1 MLVEA
6 FFVMSWRV
14 RFLGVF
20 AAAMSVMLL
29 LAYAGQRVIVDNWQ
43 RAYLEGLAS
52 QTVDRTDVAIDRAVI
67 AMGAMIEAGHT
78 RCDAETLSAGRS
90 TVFENGGIRDI
101 QVRNAASLC
110 RAFEDAG
117 VVPGRDAAMELW
129 HTARNGRIA
138 LARVA
143 DDATDKLAV
152 RWVLGTDSSVT
163 AILHTDLL
171 IFDVLPAA
179 IRDGSDI
186 DLHLGAEAG
195 IVSQLSPA
203 DGHAA
208 SRTFSAAS
216 ARYPT
221 SVDIRVDNATL
232 AAWSGG
238 FDRTLAAL
246 AVLASLLVGY
256 VVARAFVSRG
266 SFVDDFRAAIANGEI
281 LPHYQPIVALDGEKP
296 VGFEMLARWRRRDG
310 SFVSPSQFIP
320 LVEMNGC
327 ADQLVA
333 HLIRR
338 ADSDLR
344 AHFTQD
350 RSLRLAVNVTPVQLE
365 TDGFANW
372 LTALISQTAFERSQ
386 IVVEVT
392 ERQPLASDDGGRA
405 VSQALQQAGFEIA
418 LDDAGTGHNGLS
430 LMKSLCAN
438 RIKLDK
444 MFVDEIDNDFRT
456 RALVDMMVGA
466 ANELAMGIVAEGIE
480 RREQAVVLKT
490 MGVGHGQG
498 YLFARPMPASDL
510 AAYMAQSRSGAVDI
524 DGTGQRKAA

>member
-1 MLVEA
+1 
-6 FFVMSWRV
+6 MSWRV
-14 RFLGVF
+14 RFFVVF
-20 AAAMSVMLL
+20 AAAMSVSLI
-29 LAYAGQRVIVDNWQ
+29 LAYAGQRTIIDQWQ

-78 RCDAETLSAGRS
+78 RCDAETVAASRA
-90 TVFENGGIRDI
+90 TVFMNGGIRDI
-101 QVRNAASLC
+101 QVRNAAALC
-110 RAFEDAG
+110 RAFDDSG
-117 VVPGRDAAMELW
+117 VVPGRDAAADMW

-152 RWVLGTDSSVT
+152 RWVLGADRSVT
-163 AILHTDLL
+163 AVLHTDLL
-171 IFDVLPAA
+171 VFDVLPAA
-179 IRDGSDI
+179 IRDGSGI

-195 IVSQLSPA
+195 IVSESSPT
-203 DGHAA
+203 DGQP
-208 SRTFSAAS
+208 SIRTFTAS
-216 ARYPT
+216 STRYPT
-221 SVDIRVDNATL
+221 SVEIQVGNATL

-238 FDRTLAAL
+238 IDRTLAAL
-246 AVLASLLVGY
+246 AVITSLLVGY

-281 LPHYQPIVALDGEKP
+281 LPYYQPIVALDGEKP

-310 SFVSPSQFIP
+310 SFVPPSQFIP

-338 ADSDLR
+338 ADADLR
-344 AHFTQD
+344 DQFSKDQD
-350 RSLRLAVNVTPVQLE
+350 LRLAINVTPVQLE
-365 TDGFANW
+365 TDGFARW

-405 VSQALQQAGFEIA
+405 VSQALQEAGFEIA

-456 RALVDMMVGA
+456 RALVEMMVGA
-466 ANELAMGIVAEGIE
+466 AKELGMGIVAEGIE

-490 MGVGHGQG
+490 MGIGHGQG
-498 YLFARPMPASDL
+498 YLFARPMPACDM
-510 AAYMAQSRSGAVDI
+510 AAYLAQTRSGAADTA
-524 DGTGQRKAA
+524 GTLQRKAA

>member
-1 MLVEA
+1 
-6 FFVMSWRV
+6 MSWRV

-20 AAAMSVMLL
+20 AAAMSVTLM
-29 LAYAGQRVIVDNWQ
+29 LAYAGQRLIVENWQ
-43 RAYLEGLAS
+43 RAYLTGLAEH
-52 QTVDRTDVAIDRAVI
+52 TVDRTDIAIDQAVI

-78 RCDAETLSAGRS
+78 HCGFETALASRR
-90 TVFENGGIRDI
+90 TVFETGGIRDI
-101 QVRNAASLC
+101 EVRDGVSTC
-110 RAFEDAG
+110 RAFNDSG
-117 VVPGRDAAMELW
+117 VVPDRDVVGDEWL
-129 HTARNGRIA
+129 TARNQRIA
-138 LARVA
+138 LARVMHGTA
-143 DDATDKLAV
+143 DQLAV
-152 RWVLGTDSSVT
+152 RWDLGADQAITAVLNTQF
-163 AILHTDLL
+163 L
-171 IFDVLPAA
+171 IFDVLPAP
-179 IRDGSDI
+179 IRDGAAI
-186 DLHLGAEAG
+186 DLDLGMSAG
-195 IVSQLSPA
+195 IVSQGAGRIEPGA
-203 DGHAA
+203 Y
-208 SRTFSAAS
+208 RTFSANS
-216 ARYPT
+216 SRYPT
-221 SVDIRVDNATL
+221 GVRIRVNDATL
-232 AAWSGG
+232 AAWSGKT
-238 FDRTLAAL
+238 DWLLALAAMLAAL
-246 AVLASLLVGY
+246 ATGY
-256 VVARAFVSRG
+256 VVARAFVSR
-266 SFVDDFRAAIANGEI
+266 SNFADDFRAAIANGEI

-338 ADSDLR
+338 ADADLR
-344 AHFTQD
+344 THFAQD

-405 VSQALQQAGFEIA
+405 VSQALQEAGFEIA

-444 MFVDEIDNDFRT
+444 IFVDEIDNDFRT
-456 RALVDMMVGA
+456 RALVEMMVGA
-466 ANELAMGIVAEGIE
+466 ANGLGMGIVAEGIE

-490 MGVGHGQG
+490 MGVDHGQG

-510 AAYMAQSRSGAVDI
+510 EAFMAQSRSGAVDMA
-524 DGTGQRKAA
+524 GTRQRKAA